1 MWLNFKEEVKDKLRR
16 REYKPLLVVFFE
28 VVLILV
34 FTFSLINPNKD
45 IFSLISPIP
54 VTRAS
59 SGNEVFGFAPYWKFD
74 NLDNIDFSVLTTF
87 AYFGIP
93 VNPDGSLDTT
103 DQGYATFKSDKASQI
118 FSKAHKYG
126 TKVVLTLTQM
136 DNASINS
143 LMDSKDAQNTT
154 INEAIKEVKS
164 AGIDGVNID
173 FEYVGNPGDDY
184 KNKFSEFVYNF
195 VQKLHREVPNSRL
208 TVSVYASS
216 VKDPKIYDI
225 PRIAK
230 YSDGIFMMAYD
241 FATSSSDESIPTAPL
256 YGHKEGKY
264 WYDVATAVEDFLKIM
279 PSNKLILGVPWYGY
293 NYPVNSPSVKA
304 SVNQGYYTYYWY
316 RYRRYSEYHSNSS
329 VAQTYTFANDLIK
342 ESNTSIEKIT
352 TECDQYGQVGYK
364 AYYDSDSGTW
374 RMIFLEDAKSMSIKY
389 DFAKISFSMYR

>member
-1 MWLNFKEEVKDKLRR
+1 
-16 REYKPLLVVFFE
+16 
-28 VVLILV
+28 
-34 FTFSLINPNKD
+34 
-45 IFSLISPIP
+45 
-54 VTRAS
+54 
-59 SGNEVFGFAPYWKFD
+59 
-74 NLDNIDFSVLTTF
+74 
-87 AYFGIP
+87 
-93 VNPDGSLDTT
+93 
-103 DQGYATFKSDKASQI
+103 
-118 FSKAHKYG
+118 
-126 TKVVLTLTQM
+126 M

-154 INEAIKEVKS
+154 INDAIKEVKS

-241 FATSSSDESIPTAPL
+241 FATSTSDEAIPTAPL

-304 SVNQGYYTYYWY
+304 SVNKGYYTYYWY

-389 DFAKISFSMYR
+389 DFAKSKNLAGVGIWALGFDEGKKEMWTVLKEKFGQKLAVNAAEIQ